1 MTGRLPTFAVSNGH
15 RKRSAPSAAWPTAM
29 TGSRPCGSRQCRA
42 QALAQSN
49 VCGPVQ
55 GAIACRRFQSS
66 STLARSPVMRSDTR
80 PTLVVTAIGPF
91 DSIRRRAISASV
103 RKRAVELIRWRRPLD
118 GYWSRRE
125 GGIVRQSFLKEAP
138 SQWGIPGRNDGR
150 AGLMVDGAK
159 RRAALAKIKTAMMK
173 AAMSGLYHTGAHRL
187 LAPYTQGV
195 GLIFTLHQVHPE
207 PAEPK
212 AFAPNRILEVT
223 PGFLD
228 AVIDQVQEAGLDIVS
243 LDEAVR
249 RLREEDPRRFVSFT
263 FDDGYRDNLEYA
275 YPLFRKRSLPLTL
288 YVPTDY
294 PDGKGELWWIT
305 LEEIV
310 TRAEEI
316 ELCRDGTLWKL
327 AARTVPEKYRAYNEI
342 YWWLRRIDEATQRQV
357 VRALAERYDVDMGAD
372 CRRLIMGWDEI
383 RQLAEDPLVT
393 IGAHTKSHFAI

>member
-1 MTGRLPTFAVSNGH
+1 M
-15 RKRSAPSAAWPTAM
+15 
-29 TGSRPCGSRQCRA
+29 
-42 QALAQSN
+42 
-49 VCGPVQ
+49 
-55 GAIACRRFQSS
+55 
-66 STLARSPVMRSDTR
+66 
-80 PTLVVTAIGPF
+80 
-91 DSIRRRAISASV
+91 
-103 RKRAVELIRWRRPLD
+103 
-118 GYWSRRE
+118 
-125 GGIVRQSFLKEAP
+125 
-138 SQWGIPGRNDGR
+138 
-150 AGLMVDGAK
+150 AK
-159 RRAALAKIKTAMMK
+159 MKTAMMK

-195 GLIFTLHQVHPE
+195 GLIFTLHQVRPE
-207 PAEPK
+207 PAAPK

-228 AVIDQVQEAGLDIVS
+228 AVLDQVEEAGLDIVS

-249 RLREEDPRRFVSFT
+249 RLREGDERRFVCFT

-294 PDGKGELWWIT
+294 PDGKGELWWVA

-310 TRAEEI
+310 ARAEEI
-316 ELCRDGTLWKL
+316 ELCRNGTLWKL

-342 YWWLRRIDEATQRQV
+342 YWWLRLIDEATQRRV

-383 RQLAEDPLVT
+383 RRMAEDPLVT
-393 IGAHTKSHFAI
+393 VGAHTKSHLAIAKLPPARALEEMAGSAARIERETGRRPLHFAFPYGDPGSAGPRDFALAREAGFKTAVTTRKGMLFPAHRPHLTALPRVSLNGEYQSLAYTALYLSGAPFALWNRFRKVSAA

>member
-1 MTGRLPTFAVSNGH
+1 M
-15 RKRSAPSAAWPTAM
+15 
-29 TGSRPCGSRQCRA
+29 
-42 QALAQSN
+42 
-49 VCGPVQ
+49 
-55 GAIACRRFQSS
+55 
-66 STLARSPVMRSDTR
+66 
-80 PTLVVTAIGPF
+80 
-91 DSIRRRAISASV
+91 
-103 RKRAVELIRWRRPLD
+103 
-118 GYWSRRE
+118 
-125 GGIVRQSFLKEAP
+125 
-138 SQWGIPGRNDGR
+138 
-150 AGLMVDGAK
+150 
-159 RRAALAKIKTAMMK
+159 AKIKTAMMK

-294 PDGKGELWWIT
+294 PDGKGELWWIA

-310 TRAEEI
+310 ARAEEI
-316 ELCRDGTLWKL
+316 ELCRDGALWTLPT
-327 AARTVPEKYRAYNEI
+327 ATMPEKYRAYNEI

-393 IGAHTKSHFAI
+393 IGAHTKSHFAIAKLPPARALDEMTGSASRIERELGVRPLHFAFPYGDPGSAGPRDFALAREAGFKTAVTTRKGMLFPAHRPHLAALPRVSLNGEYQSLSYTALYLSGAPFALWNRFRQVSAA